1 MLFTH
6 KGYSGPAVLDLSHHV
21 IMALENHA
29 QPVPGQQSFGRLC
42 ILH

>member
-21 IMALENHA
+21 IMALESQA
-29 QPVPGQQSFGRLC
+29 QPVPGQQIIGRLC
-42 ILH
+42 TLH